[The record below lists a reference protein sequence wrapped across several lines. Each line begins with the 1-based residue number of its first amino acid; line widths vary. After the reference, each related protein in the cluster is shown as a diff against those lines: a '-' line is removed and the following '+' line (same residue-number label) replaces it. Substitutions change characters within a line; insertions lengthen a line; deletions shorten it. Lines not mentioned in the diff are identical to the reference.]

1 MPSPK
6 AKEEPRRRSKTAKS
20 TKTTKTTKTKTAKR
34 AKTTPCV
41 RRKVGV
47 VMHEFKAG
55 RLKVS
60 TSDIPVTDR
69 RQALAIAYSE
79 ARRKCTKGAAK
90 KKGEKAK
97 KTKKTSGPIPK
108 ECLQRHMRA
117 VMHEMKAG
125 TLMYGRKGQK
135 RRVTSPMQALAMGYA
150 RARAE
155 CNRKTRKTKK
165 ASG

>member
-1 MPSPK
+1 MPPPK

-90 KKGEKAK
+90 KKAAEKAK
-97 KTKKTSGPIPK
+97 KKKTSGPIPK